1 MFKFAI
7 KNLLIKK
14 VQFILIIL
22 SILISAG
29 VGVMAFNVSNQVSD
43 GLVSNAQYYSL
54 IIGPSGSA
62 TQLAMNSMY
71 FTDEPLGTIPYS
83 VKEQLE
89 MDSRVK
95 SVIPFAMADN
105 YNGYSMV
112 GTTPEYLEGKNVAKG
127 EMFDEGEVFEVVVGS
142 TVARVND
149 LKIGDSIYTSH
160 GIGDEHHTPFV
171 VKGILEQSHSSFDT
185 VVFTQLRSIW
195 EIHEEHDHDH
205 EHEDEDHDHEHEHED
220 EEDEHEHE
228 EGSENEGIPGHDLP
242 TNDHDHEDHDHEE
255 MEDRVCSLLIR
266 TTNPMTATQ
275 LKNEYNGKIIT
286 EDGNSFSL
294 QAIEP
299 MAVMRNVL
307 KDTDQTSYIV
317 YALAGIILLMNILVI
332 IIITLL
338 NMHQSKK
345 DIKLMRLIGISMKK
359 VNLLYL
365 IQNAI
370 VGLVAVILAF
380 GLSRLGLLAMGGYA
394 LSMGVVL
401 DLGKVYAPEFLVLL
415 LIFVV
420 NVLPTFIC
428 TNVMSRKDGLE

>member
-83 VKEQLE
+83 VKEQLD

-112 GTTPEYLEGKNVAKG
+112 GTTPEYLEGKNIAKG

-205 EHEDEDHDHEHEHED
+205 EHEDEDHDHEHEDED
-220 EEDEHEHE
+220 HDHEHE
-228 EGSENEGIPGHDLP
+228 EGSETEGIPGHDLP

-332 IIITLL
+332 VIITLL

-380 GLSRLGLLAMGGYA
+380 GLSRLGLLAMGNYA
-394 LSMGVVL
+394 SNMGVVL
-401 DLGKVYAPEFLVLL
+401 NLGKVYAPEFLVLL

>member
-22 SILISAG
+22 SIIISAG

-54 IIGPSGSA
+54 IVGPSGSA

-95 SVIPFAMADN
+95 SVVPFAMADN

-112 GTTPEYLEGKNVAKG
+112 GTTPEYLEGKGIAKG
-127 EMFDEGEVFEVVVGS
+127 EMFNEGEVFEVVVGS

-160 GIGDEHHTPFV
+160 GMGDEHNTPFV

-195 EIHEEHDHDH
+195 EIHEDHDHDH
-205 EHEDEDHDHEHEHED
+205 EEDEDHEHED
-220 EEDEHEHE
+220 DHSG
-228 EGSENEGIPGHDLP
+228 EGVPGHDIVIE
-242 TNDHDHEDHDHEE
+242 NHDHEDHDHEE
-255 MEDRVCSLLIR
+255 MENRVCSLLVR

-286 EDGNSFSL
+286 EDGSSFSL

-299 MAVMRNVL
+299 MTVMRNVL
-307 KDTDQTSYIV
+307 KDNDQTSYIV
-317 YALAGIILLMNILVI
+317 YALAGIILLMNVLVI
-332 IIITLL
+332 VIITLL

-365 IQNAI
+365 IQNAL

-394 LSMGVVL
+394 ASMGVVL
-401 DLGKVYAPEFLVLL
+401 NIGKVYAPEFLVLL